1 MIRIMRSGF
10 ALPAIVA
17 SVLVAPAV
25 ATAGPARVVTYDAE
39 HLDLDKR
46 TLQFKVALPATEATI
61 VAIGEDGSE
70 LGTGTATFAKTSPSE
85 WQTITWT
92 QPEATRVMKLK
103 LRVVLSDAKQG
114 AANVEL
120 IPWSVTID
128 HEDVNF
134 AVDSAVIEPSESAKL
149 DASYAKIADVAKRS
163 EKFMKLRLYVAGHTD
178 TVGSNAKNLKL
189 SLDRARAIAAY
200 FRKKG
205 TKLPIAF
212 AGYGEEVLKVKTPD
226 STDERANRRAD
237 YVIGPA
243 AGDPPFKGAYAKVK
257 ASWKALP

>member
-1 MIRIMRSGF
+1 MIWFMRVLF
-10 ALPAIVA
+10 AILALCGVA
-17 SVLVAPAV
+17 L
-25 ATAGPARVVTYDAE
+25 AGPARVVTYDAD

-70 LGTGTATFAKTSPSE
+70 LGTGTATFTRTTPTE

-92 QPEATRVMKLK
+92 QPENTRVMKLK
-103 LRVVLSDAKQG
+103 LRVVLVDQKQA

-120 IPWSVTID
+120 IPWSVSID

-134 AVDSAVIEPSESAKL
+134 PTDSAVIDATESAKL
-149 DASYAKIADVAKRS
+149 DASYAKIVDVVKRS
-163 EKFMKLRLYVAGHTD
+163 EKFMKMRLYVAGHTD
-178 TVGSNAKNLKL
+178 TVGSNEKNMKL
-189 SLDRARAIAAY
+189 SLDRARAIATY

-205 TKLPIAF
+205 LKLPIAF
-212 AGYGEEVLKVKTPD
+212 AGFGEEVLKVKTPD

-243 AGDPPFKGAYAKVK
+243 AGEPPFKGPYLKVK